1 LDAIHSNGSDPTSA
15 PDTVKPRMRPFLPST
30 VDFTNGKD
38 SPRDFLER
46 CIAELYHWE
55 PRISAFVSLNLEAA
69 RTAADSATK
78 RWRAGKPLSPIDGMP
93 IGIKD
98 IIETIDMATENG
110 SPLFA
115 GYRGNRDAAS
125 VAALREA
132 GAVILGKTVTTEFA
146 WMQPRATRN
155 PWDPARTPG
164 GSSSGS
170 AAAVA
175 VGAVSVGV
183 GTQVFGSIL
192 RPSSFCGCFGFKPTV
207 GAINR
212 GGSHD
217 ALSQSTHGPLAAS
230 LPEAWQVAY
239 EIATRVGGDPGYP
252 GLYGPPSCPLP
263 SKPRRLAVLETPG
276 WAVATSGAK
285 AAFAEA
291 SARLK
296 SAGVTLVS
304 REESETIA
312 AVEDAIYDA
321 RELSHNI
328 IAWESRWPLNTYR
341 ARDMNKLSPAM
352 HDLAARADAMT
363 LDNYRRNIKERQK
376 QRAIYHALAAEFDA
390 CLTLAAP
397 GAAPVGLEWTGDAA
411 FVIPGSM
418 LGVPAITLPVLQ
430 DDGLPLG
437 LQLLGFADADAALF
451 STAGGVL
458 ALLGQG

>member
-1 LDAIHSNGSDPTSA
+1 MNA
-15 PDTVKPRMRPFLPST
+15 PDAAQPRMQPFLPT
-30 VDFTNGKD
+30 TANFGRGKD
-38 SPRDFLER
+38 SPREFLER
-46 CIAELYHWE
+46 CIAALDAWE
-55 PRISAFVSLNLEAA
+55 PRIGAFVTLNLAAA
-69 RTAADSATK
+69 RTAADRSAN

-98 IIETIDMATENG
+98 IIETIDMPTENG

-115 GYRGNRDAAS
+115 GYRSDRDAAS

-132 GAVILGKTVTTEFA
+132 GAVIVGKTVTTEFA
-146 WMQPRATRN
+146 WMHPRATRN
-155 PWDPARTPG
+155 PWDLSRTPG

-175 VGAVSVGV
+175 VGAISVGI

-239 EIATRVGGDPGYP
+239 EISRRAGGDPGYP
-252 GLYGPPSCPLP
+252 GLYGPPTCPTP
-263 SKPRRLAVLETPG
+263 SKPRRLAVLETDG
-276 WAVATSGAK
+276 GAVATSAAK
-285 AAFAEA
+285 EAFEEA
-291 SARLK
+291 SAKLK
-296 SAGVTLVS
+296 SAGIALVT
-304 REESETIA
+304 RHENETIA
-312 AVEDAIYDA
+312 AVEDAIHDA

-341 ARDMNKLSPAM
+341 ARDPNKLSQPL
-352 HDLAARADAMT
+352 HDLSARSEART
-363 LDNYRRNIKERQK
+363 LDDYRRDIKERE
-376 QRAIYHALAAEFDA
+376 RRRVVYHALAEEFDG
-390 CLTLAAP
+390 CVTLSAP
-397 GAAPVGLEWTGDAA
+397 GAAPVGLGSTGDAV

-418 LGVPAITLPVLQ
+418 LGVPALSLPVLR
-430 DDGLPLG
+430 DGGLPLG

-458 ALLGQG
+458 ALLQQG

>member
-1 LDAIHSNGSDPTSA
+1 MNA
-15 PDTVKPRMRPFLPST
+15 PDAMRPQMRPFLPAT
-30 VDFTNGKD
+30 ADFASGKD
-38 SPRDFLER
+38 SVRAFLER
-46 CIAELYHWE
+46 CIATLDAWE
-55 PRISAFVSLNLEAA
+55 PKIGAFVALNLPAA
-69 RTAADSATK
+69 RTAADRSTE

-115 GYRGNRDAAS
+115 GFQGNRDAAS

-132 GAVILGKTVTTEFA
+132 GAVIVGKTVTTEFA
-146 WMQPRATRN
+146 WMHPRATRN
-155 PWDPARTPG
+155 PWDLTRTPG

-175 VGAVSVGV
+175 VGAISVGI
-183 GTQVFGSIL
+183 GTQVFGSIV

-217 ALSQSTHGPLAAS
+217 ALSQSTHGPIAAS

-239 EIATRVGGDPGYP
+239 EISRRAGGDPGYP
-252 GLYGPPSCPLP
+252 GLYGPQSCPSP
-263 SKPRRLAVLETPG
+263 SKPRRLAVLETDG
-276 WAVATSGAK
+276 WAVATVAAK
-285 AAFAEA
+285 EALQEA

-296 SAGVTLVS
+296 SAGVTLIS
-304 REESETIA
+304 RHEDEKVA
-312 AVEDAIYDA
+312 AVEDTIHDA

-341 ARDMNKLSPAM
+341 ARDASKLSQPM
-352 HDLAARADAMT
+352 HDLSVRAEAMT
-363 LDNYRRNIKERQK
+363 LDDYRRDIQERDRR
-376 QRAIYHALAAEFDA
+376 RAVYHALAEDFDA
-390 CLTLAAP
+390 CLTLSAP
-397 GAAPVGLEWTGDAA
+397 GAAPVGHTWTGDPA

-418 LGVPAITLPVLQ
+418 LGVPAISLPVLH
-430 DDGLPLG
+430 DGGLPLG

-451 STAGGVL
+451 SAAGGVL
-458 ALLGQG
+458 AVLGRG